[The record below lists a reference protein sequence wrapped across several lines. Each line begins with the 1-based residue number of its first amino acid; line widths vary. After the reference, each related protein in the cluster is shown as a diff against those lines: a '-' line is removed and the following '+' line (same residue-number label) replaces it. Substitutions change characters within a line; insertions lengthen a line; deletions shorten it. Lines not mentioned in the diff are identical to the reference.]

1 MTTSGTYTFG
11 PSVGQLVLN
20 AYGRIQIRRT
30 EITQQ
35 HLIDAA
41 DESNLLQ
48 VEFSNLLPNL
58 WLSET
63 YTAALT
69 QGTATYTLPAR
80 LIAPMAVY
88 LTTTYGGNSTDR
100 ILTPISTYEYA
111 ALPVKTTQAPPT
123 SYWFDRQ
130 EEPIMHLW
138 PVPDGNAT
146 YTLNMRMV
154 SQPQDA
160 KLPNGQ
166 TPEFP
171 YRFLD
176 AFTAGLAARL
186 AVIYRPELEDRRK
199 ADAQRAWDI
208 AATQDQEDVPL
219 WVAPMIGTYYR

>member
-1 MTTSGTYTFG
+1 MATSGTYTFN
-11 PSVGQLVLN
+11 PSVGDLVLD
-20 AYGRIQIRRT
+20 AFARIQIRRT

-41 DESNLLQ
+41 MQANFVQ
-48 VEFSNLLPNL
+48 VEMSNLLPNL

-63 YTAALT
+63 YTTALT
-69 QGTATYTLPAR
+69 QGTASYTLPAR

-100 ILTPISTYEYA
+100 ILSPISTFEYA
-111 ALPVKTTQAPPT
+111 ALPTKTTQGPPT
-123 SYWFDRQ
+123 SFWFDRQ
-130 EEPIMHLW
+130 EEPVVHLW

-160 KLPNGQ
+160 LLANGQ
-166 TPEFP
+166 TAEFP

-176 AFTAGLAARL
+176 AFAAGLAARL
-186 AVIYRPELEDRRK
+186 AVIYRPELEDKRK
-199 ADAQRAWDI
+199 ADAERAWSI
-208 AATQDQEDVPL
+208 AATQDQEDVPMYIS
-219 WVAPMIGTYYR
+219 PMLGNYYR